1 MVNSKTAEK
10 VRKFIYQYELLEKND
25 KILVAFSGG
34 PDSVFLFHCL
44 NIVREEYNLEIE
56 LVYVNHNL
64 RKDVYEDIEF
74 VKLFSKKH
82 NLTYYIKDID
92 IKEIASKRRISEEEA
107 GREERY
113 KVFSD
118 ILEENKLTKIATG
131 HNLDDNIETFI
142 FRLLRGTSLNGLKG
156 IPVKRGN
163 IIRPILGF
171 RKDKILEILDNNN
184 ESYRIDSTNFELKY
198 TRNKIR
204 NLSFPL
210 FEDINPLFR
219 EKISDLIDEI
229 NNLEKVPDKS
239 NNKELE
245 LSKLRKLSKNEQ
257 NKKIF
262 DLISMYDINVNREK
276 IRQISGLIESHG
288 NKEINLGNSFVL
300 YKNYA
305 KLEVISKKAN
315 SIVLEPEKL
324 ILGERLEWGNYFL
337 ELKEL
342 KELKETDN
350 NESNIIYIERSSEII
365 VRSRKDGDKIYLK
378 NLGYKKI
385 KKIFID
391 EKVEKKDREL
401 IPIIVIDDEIIAAG
415 DIRFNKPVSEKELD
429 EEKHMKLIIRRKNA
443 K

>member
-1 MVNSKTAEK
+1 MVDSKTAEK

-25 KILVAFSGG
+25 KVLVAFSGG

-44 NIVREEYNLEIE
+44 NTLREEYNLKIE

-64 RKDVYEDIEF
+64 REDVYKDIEF

-82 NLTYYIKDID
+82 NLTYYIKDINV
-92 IKEIASKRRISEEEA
+92 KEIADERKISEEEA

-113 KVFSD
+113 NIFSD
-118 ILEENKLTKIATG
+118 MLEKYNLTKIATG

-184 ESYRIDSTNFELKY
+184 ESYSIDSTNFELKY

-219 EKISDLIDEI
+219 EKISDLIEEI
-229 NNLEKVPDKS
+229 NNLEEVPNKSDDKV
-239 NNKELE
+239 LE
-245 LSKLRKLSKNEQ
+245 LSELTKLSKIEQ

-262 DLISMYDINVNREK
+262 NLISKYEVNINREK
-276 IRQISGLIESHG
+276 IRQINSLIESHG
-288 NKEINLGNSFVL
+288 NKEINLGNNFVL
-300 YKNYA
+300 YKNYD
-305 KLEVISKKAN
+305 KLEVISEKKD
-315 SIVLEPEKL
+315 SIILQTEKL
-324 ILGERLEWGNYFL
+324 VLGKMLEWGDYFL
-337 ELKEL
+337 EIKEL
-342 KELKETDN
+342 HEMVIN
-350 NESNIIYIERSSEII
+350 SGSRIIPIEKNSEII
-365 VRSRKDGDKIYLK
+365 VRGKRDGDKIYLE

-391 EKVEKKDREL
+391 EKVEKKNREL
-401 IPIIVIDDEIIAAG
+401 IPIIEINGEIIAVG
-415 DIRFNKPVSEKELD
+415 DIRSNKPVSEKELD
-429 EEKHMKLIIRRKNA
+429 EEKHVKLIIRRKNA